1 MYSFFNFTGYKTYGE
16 CFNAKKYL
24 IERHGFD
31 NGTAESI
38 IEFMNDK
45 MLSFNDYYNSIQQVE
60 LLDSF
65 AKIYAMMPDMNLLE
79 HAVKTIGYESKY
91 NNSIRSIIGKSEIEF
106 IQHALTLNPDF
117 YNGLDDYNELDEIN
131 MNTLSITLKDL
142 IDEDEL
148 YSRGWRFMYAL
159 REIMKFKVSAYG
171 LTRGKLINTIMKLY
185 DMNEISLMMFLGD
198 VMSRIDNDGL
208 VVDRECF
215 HWKWLMDNKDYPIEF
230 IEQTIL
236 GGVRY
241 NYIEIMSNTMNTIL
255 HKAHTRNIAAFEFIM
270 NTFKIK
276 ADEYDYDKRISQFTL
291 TGNVS
296 DKFINEHMDA
306 AQTFEKNIMKMNEL
320 PINICNERSIFP
332 FAPETIIKH
341 NEIIDFMNDMLS
353 RNSRRYCAWIWYRM
367 IMAKTCYNHAVK
379 IISFAQSKYDEKQE
393 WIHYVDTGIIPDSWY
408 GNKTPS
414 ALRAF
419 LEMSENN
426 PDEPLDSIMKTV
438 IRDADVITRY
448 VLNDFLN

>member
-1 MYSFFNFTGYKTYGE
+1 MYSFFNFTGYKTYNE
-16 CFNAKKYL
+16 RLSAKKYL

-31 NGTAESI
+31 NDAAESI
-38 IEFMNDK
+38 IEFINNE
-45 MLSFNDYYNSIQQVE
+45 LSFNGYNNIQQ
-60 LLDSF
+60 LLDAF
-65 AKIYAMMPDMNLLE
+65 AKTYAMMPDMNLFE

-91 NNSIRSIIGKSEIEF
+91 NGCTRIISRSEFEF

-117 YNGLDDYNELDEIN
+117 YKGLDDYNEFDKIN
-131 MNTLSITLKDL
+131 MNILSITLKDL

-148 YSRGWRFMYAL
+148 YSRGWRFIYSL

-230 IEQTIL
+230 IEQTML

-241 NYIEIMSNTMNTIL
+241 NYIEIMSNATNTIL
-255 HKAHTRNIAAFEFIM
+255 HKAHTRNTTAFKFIM

-276 ADEYDYDKRISQFTL
+276 EDKYDYDKKISQFAL

-320 PINICNERSIFP
+320 PINIYGWNIRSIFP
-332 FAPETIIKH
+332 FAPETIIK
-341 NEIIDFMNDMLS
+341 NNGIIDFMNDMLS

-379 IISFAQSKYDEKQE
+379 IIPFTKSKYDEKQE

-408 GNKTPS
+408 GNPTPS

-426 PDEPLDSIMKTV
+426 PSEPLDVIMKT
-438 IRDADVITRY
+438 ICRDADVITRY
-448 VLNDFLN
+448 VLNDFLNW

>member
-1 MYSFFNFTGYKTYGE
+1 MYSFFNFTGYKTDDE
-16 CFNAKKYL
+16 CSNAKKYL

-31 NGTAESI
+31 DDAAESI
-38 IEFMNDK
+38 IEFMNDE
-45 MLSFNDYYNSIQQVE
+45 LSLNGYNNIQQ

-65 AKIYAMMPDMNLLE
+65 AKTYAMMPDMNLFE
-79 HAVKTIGYESKY
+79 HAVKTIGYEYESNY
-91 NNSIRSIIGKSEIEF
+91 NDCTRIISKSEFEF

-117 YNGLDDYNELDEIN
+117 YKGLDDYNEFDNIN
-131 MNTLSITLKDL
+131 MNRLSITLKDL

-148 YSRGWRFMYAL
+148 YSRGWRFMYSL
-159 REIMKFKVSAYG
+159 REIMQFKVSAYG

-185 DMNEISLMMFLGD
+185 DMNEIPLMMFLGD

-230 IEQTIL
+230 IEQTML

-241 NYIEIMSNTMNTIL
+241 NYIEIMSNVMNAIL
-255 HKAHTRNIAAFEFIM
+255 HKAHTRNMTAFKFIM
-270 NTFKIK
+270 NAFKIK
-276 ADEYDYDKRISQFTL
+276 EDKYDYNKKISQFTL
-291 TGNVS
+291 AGNVS

-306 AQTFEKNIMKMNEL
+306 ASTFKKNIMKMNAL

-332 FAPETIIKH
+332 FAPETITKH

-367 IMAKTCYNHAVK
+367 IMAKTFYNHAVK
-379 IISFAQSKYDEKQE
+379 IIPFTKSKYDEKQE
-393 WIHYVDTGIIPDSWY
+393 WIHYVNTGIIPDSWY
-408 GNKTPS
+408 GNPTPP

-419 LEMSENN
+419 LEMSEDN
-426 PDEPLDSIMKTV
+426 PSEPLDVIMKT
-438 IRDADVITRY
+438 ICRDTDVITRY

>member
-1 MYSFFNFTGYKTYGE
+1 MYSFDE
-16 CFNAKKYL
+16 CSNAKKYL

-31 NGTAESI
+31 NDTAESI

-45 MLSFNDYYNSIQQVE
+45 LSYNSWP

-65 AKIYAMMPDMNLLE
+65 VKTYAMMPDMNLLE
-79 HAVKTIGYESKY
+79 HAIKTIGYESKY
-91 NNSIRSIIGKSEIEF
+91 DSLTRRIVNRREFAF
-106 IQHALTLNPDF
+106 IQHALALNPDF

-131 MNTLSITLKDL
+131 MNTLSIALKDL

-171 LTRGKLINTIMKLY
+171 LTRGKIINTIMKLY
-185 DMNEISLMMFLGD
+185 DMNEIPLMMFLGD

-230 IEQTIL
+230 IEQTML

-241 NYIEIMSNTMNTIL
+241 NYIEIMSNIMNTIL
-255 HKAHTRNIAAFEFIM
+255 HKAHTRNMTAFEFIM

-276 ADEYDYDKRISQFTL
+276 ADQYDYDKKISQFTL

-296 DKFINEHMDA
+296 DKFINEHMET
-306 AQTFEKNIMKMNEL
+306 AQTFEKNIMKMNAL
-320 PINICNERSIFP
+320 PINIYNERSIFP

-379 IISFAQSKYDEKQE
+379 IIPFTQSKYDEKRE
-393 WIHYVDTGIIPDSWY
+393 WIHYVNTGIIPDSWY

-419 LEMSENN
+419 LEKSENN

-438 IRDADVITRY
+438 IRDADVITCY